1 MIAIMKRD
9 LKGYFTSPLGFVFV
23 AAYIVIMNA
32 TFYIT
37 SIMNSTN
44 GLTQV
49 FNVMLY
55 SLAIIVPILTMR
67 TFSEDYKQKTD
78 QLLLTSPV
86 SPSGIVLGKFFA
98 AYLVFIFGLVL
109 TIIYVIICQAFGRVN
124 MASVIGNYVAI
135 LGVAAVYI
143 SIGVFISSLKE
154 NQLISAIA
162 TLAVFALLLILDLCY
177 NLVNTAWIKAV
188 LYWLSIF
195 RRYNTFVMGVF
206 SLADFVYYISVTAVF
221 LFLTVRMLE
230 KKRWS

>member
-1 MIAIMKRD
+1 MKRD

-32 TFYIT
+32 TFSIT
-37 SIMNSTN
+37 SIMNSSN
-44 GLTQV
+44 GLTTV

-98 AYLVFIFGLVL
+98 AYLVFVFGLVL
-109 TIIYVIICQAFGRVN
+109 TIIYVIICQAFGTVN

-143 SIGVFISSLKE
+143 SIGVFISSLTE

-206 SLADFVYYISVTAVF
+206 SLTDFVYYISVTAVF